1 MIKKQECR
9 MKRKKEC
16 AKLQHV
22 AEVSGLRCK
31 LRHYYPIVYSGY
43 MLRRPETSATE
54 YPHFESFDKSIKS
67 IIAQGDAL
75 GYYTLWLSC

>member
-1 MIKKQECR
+1 
-9 MKRKKEC
+9 
-16 AKLQHV
+16 
-22 AEVSGLRCK
+22 
-31 LRHYYPIVYSGY
+31 